1 MGDRE
6 YDVLYIT
13 TVIVGKK
20 YWRKGV
26 STAMYEKLM
35 QEFPNREFL
44 IRTWSENR
52 GSGRLLRN
60 WGSSFLSASRTTGG
74 KGMDTVYYE
83 KRRSTL

>member
-20 YWRKGV
+20 YRRKGIP
-26 STAMYEKLM
+26 TAMYEKLM
-35 QEFPNREFL
+35 QEFPVREFL

-52 GSGRLLRN
+52 GQWAALKKLWFQLLKCIPDDR
-60 WGSSFLSASRTTGG
+60 G